1 MLIGLTGHAG
11 TGKDS
16 VASVLCAAGWRSIA
30 FADALRTEISA
41 TWSIDQRLLTNR
53 AHKEQPVA
61 ALCVGRG
68 NNGNW
73 LRWATMRDRPLSLIE
88 PRSARWVLQQWGD
101 FRRAADP
108 NYWVRHVSY
117 WVQYQRQHG
126 APHLVVT
133 DVRYGNEAF
142 ILRGL
147 GGHIVRVHRPGG
159 TPLTADTAQHSSERH
174 ADLHADADIAN
185 DSTLAA
191 LGAEVWRVVEQ
202 LASQTAPTHP
212 NGDPTHA

>member
-1 MLIGLTGHAG
+1 MLIGLTGHANA
-11 TGKDS
+11 GKYS
-16 VASVLCAAGWRSIA
+16 VAAVLCAAGWRSIA
-30 FADALRTEISA
+30 FADALRTEVSA
-41 TWSIDQRLLTNR
+41 AWSIDQRLLTDR
-53 AHKEQPVA
+53 AQKEQAVA

-68 NNGNW
+68 NNANW

-108 NYWVRHVSY
+108 NYWVRHVCY

-126 APHLVVT
+126 AQHLVVT

-142 ILRGL
+142 SLRGL
-147 GGHIVRVHRPGG
+147 GGHIVRVHRPGSS
-159 TPLTADTAQHSSERH
+159 PLAADTRAHSSEQIT
-174 ADLHADADIAN
+174 DLKTDADIAN
-185 DSTLAA
+185 DSALAA
-191 LGAEVWRVVEQ
+191 LGTEVWRVVEQ